1 MIDTHSHLLPGVD
14 HGCPDLTT
22 SVSMARAAWE
32 AGTTTVVCT
41 PHLLD
46 WDPGLLAEARRAFTQ
61 VRAALEAEGIGLG
74 LLLGFE
80 VDAAVITDADDAMLA
95 ALAIGDPEAGASE
108 GVAAP
113 RDASDGAAAARSAG
127 RTSRGV
133 ILVETPFHGWPPFL
147 EESLFRI
154 SLAGYTPV
162 LAHPERN
169 ERIQRSPEL
178 LENCIRAGAV
188 AQGTAGSL
196 SGPFRHGSLR
206 TFMDLL
212 ARGYLHLLASDGHSH
227 VPYTWSLTPLREEL
241 SKRMTSER
249 LDVLMRV
256 NPERV
261 LRGERPLITSGAEDK
276 GGARSWWR
284 R

>member
-22 SVSMARAAWE
+22 SVAMARAAWE
-32 AGTTTVVCT
+32 AGTSTVVCT

-46 WDPGLLAEARRAFTQ
+46 WDPGLLTEARCAFDQ
-61 VRAALEAEGIGLG
+61 VRAALDAEGIGLR

-80 VDAAVITDADDAMLA
+80 VDASVITDVDDAMLA
-95 ALAIGDPEAGASE
+95 MLAVGDPEA
-108 GVAAP
+108 
-113 RDASDGAAAARSAG
+113 DARAG
-127 RTSRGV
+127 DDALRTAVGGQRGV
-133 ILVETPFHGWPPFL
+133 ILVETPFHSWPPFL
-147 EESLFRI
+147 EESLYRV

-169 ERIQRSPEL
+169 ERVQRSPEL

-188 AQGTAGSL
+188 IQGTAGSL
-196 SGPFRHGSLR
+196 SGPFRRGSLG

-227 VPYTWSLTPLREEL
+227 VPYTWSLTPLKEEL
-241 SKRMTSER
+241 SKRVSAER
-249 LDVLMRV
+249 LDLLMRV

-261 LRGERPLITSGAEDK
+261 LSGEAPLPTWGTEDK
-276 GGARSWWR
+276 GRTRPWWR